1 MDLNY
6 LQTQIQDEL
15 EGAQDYSAK
24 AEECP
29 DYAETFKGMAKQ
41 ELGHA
46 KNLIEMVNKL
56 AEDAHELG
64 NSAKSQFSAIEE
76 KL

>member
-1 MDLNY
+1 MDLDY
-6 LQTQIQDEL
+6 LRNQIDDEL

-29 DYAETFKGMAKQ
+29 DYAETFKDMSQQ

-46 KNLIEMVNKL
+46 KKLMEMLKKKIDLMSDVYKHYS
-56 AEDAHELG
+56 ER
-64 NSAKSQFSAIEE
+64 I
-76 KL
+76 

>member
-1 MDLNY
+1 MDLDY
-6 LQTQIQDEL
+6 FRTQIEDEL
-15 EGAQDYSAK
+15 NGAADYKSK

-29 DYAETFKGMAKQ
+29 EFAETFKDMAKQ

>member
-6 LQTQIQDEL
+6 LRNQIDDEL
-15 EGAQDYSAK
+15 SGAADYKSK

-29 DYAETFKGMAKQ
+29 EFAETFNDMSQQ

-46 KNLIEMVNKL
+46 KKLMEMLKKIDLMSDVYKHYS
-56 AEDAHELG
+56 ER
-64 NSAKSQFSAIEE
+64 I
-76 KL
+76 